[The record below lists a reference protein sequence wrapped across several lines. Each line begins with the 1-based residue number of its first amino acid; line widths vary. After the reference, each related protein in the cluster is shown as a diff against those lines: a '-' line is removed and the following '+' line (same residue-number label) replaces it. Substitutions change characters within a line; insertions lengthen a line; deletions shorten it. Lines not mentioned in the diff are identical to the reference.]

1 MKIKTI
7 TAIKP
12 VHALLRITY
21 STNRMYLV
29 FNRNFEHLILTL
41 SEIRVVISAPR
52 IPQSRFSEAKFTGL
66 EF

>member
-7 TAIKP
+7 TINLATIMQIKP

-21 STNRMYLV
+21 STNHMYLV

-52 IPQSRFSEAKFTGL
+52 IPLG
-66 EF
+66 